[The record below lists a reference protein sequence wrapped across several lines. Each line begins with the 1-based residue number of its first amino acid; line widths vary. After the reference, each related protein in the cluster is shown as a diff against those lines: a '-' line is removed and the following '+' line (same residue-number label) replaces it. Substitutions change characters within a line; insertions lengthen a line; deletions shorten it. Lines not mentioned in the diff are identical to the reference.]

1 MKKNLRLISVMTA
14 LSLLFAI
21 VSGCGAAKNPD
32 NTPQISVSPSALVTE
47 TPDQTPTASPEP
59 SPAFLSDTLMMTVSG
74 MAVYWD
80 EMKYWMFDILQNSGL
95 DMTES
100 IDWSQ
105 TVEGIPMPD
114 YLISEAVNAISLFR
128 LVELKCSELGVGLK
142 DEDRASMDT
151 FREDCIAQFQS
162 ESEYEAYLDQSNLT
176 QELLEYMN
184 MVAFLYN
191 NLFVEMYG
199 VYGEK
204 LSNEDA
210 VSFGNEN
217 GFFRAKHILISDL
230 DEEGNAL
237 SEENI
242 AANYDKLLGLLDQ
255 LNASDNPAALFDELM
270 NTYSEDP
277 GLLAYPNGYQYV
289 SGIMD
294 PSFQSAVESL
304 SDYGISDIVKMPTY
318 GYTIIMRLPL
328 NPNEPIFADQNG
340 STLRYIASATRF
352 QTQLDAWLQEMDIQ
366 YAPAFEQLNPEDWF

>member
-1 MKKNLRLISVMTA
+1 MKITFRIISVMTA
-14 LSLLFAI
+14 LSLFFAAA
-21 VSGCGAAKNPD
+21 SGCGNAKNPD
-32 NTPQISVSPSALVTE
+32 NTPQNSVSPSALVTAP
-47 TPDQTPTASPEP
+47 PDQTPSASSEP

-74 MAVYWD
+74 EAVYWD
-80 EMKYWMFDILQNSGL
+80 ELKYWMFDILQNAGL
-95 DMTES
+95 AQNES
-100 IDWSQ
+100 IDWSLM
-105 TVEGIPMPD
+105 VEGIPMTD

-128 LVELKCSELGVGLK
+128 LVELKCSELGVELN

-162 ESEYEAYLDQSNLT
+162 EAEYEAYLVQSNLT
-176 QELLEYMN
+176 QALLEYMN

-204 LSNEDA
+204 LSSEDA

-217 GFFRAKHILISDL
+217 NIFRAKHILISGL

-237 SEENI
+237 SDETI
-242 AANYDKLLGLLDQ
+242 AANYNKLLGLLDQ
-255 LNASDNPAALFDELM
+255 LNASDNPSALFDELM
-270 NTYSEDP
+270 NTHSEDP
-277 GLLAYPNGYQYV
+277 GVSTYPNGYQYI

-328 NPNEPIFADQNG
+328 SPNEPIFADQNG
-340 STLRYIASATRF
+340 STLRYIAAATRF

-366 YAPAFEQLNPEDWF
+366 YAPAFEKLNPEDWF